1 MKRIWIAVLCAVLV
15 AACVAIPLILNG
27 NTPDEGKTTVQQ
39 TPLPTAESAADE
51 PAEYIVTQFSPTCT
65 SAGYTL
71 YENPE
76 DGSTRVVD
84 GMPPLG
90 HLFIDDGQTYICE
103 VCGYTL
109 VRSIAEAADIPRI
122 DLTGSTD
129 GISKDTRIP
138 LRFEYTAPDLSF
150 SCYASTSWQGHDSLA
165 YEKKNYTIR
174 LYDDAEFTEK
184 HRLTFDGWLPEHK
197 YVLKANYL
205 DPTCMRNLYAADIW
219 SMMVQARSNVPA
231 QLLATSNYGAV
242 DGFPVQVW
250 LNGEFHGLYTL
261 NLHKDDDL
269 YNMGGNRREAVMI
282 SNAQTMPE
290 SLFMAEAVF
299 DEDASDWELEYC
311 GTEFDTEWAKESL
324 NELIRFVMTSD
335 DATFRSELHKY
346 LDVDGA
352 IDYLIF
358 IYAMGLQEAGARDL
372 VLIRYEDTVWIPT
385 VYDMECA
392 LGLDAD
398 NAVYLSPDDSD
409 VFVPLFIDGSW
420 HSGTGSLLWDRFF
433 NLFLDEIKARYVELR
448 GGVLSNQTM
457 IDALYARRDSVPAE
471 LMEMDLELY
480 SARTLPEYNPWYQ
493 MAEYIDARLTS
504 LDMLFTPQIFL
515 EE

>member
-1 MKRIWIAVLCAVLV
+1 
-15 AACVAIPLILNG
+15 
-27 NTPDEGKTTVQQ
+27 
-39 TPLPTAESAADE
+39 
-51 PAEYIVTQFSPTCT
+51 
-65 SAGYTL
+65 
-71 YENPE
+71 
-76 DGSTRVVD
+76 
-84 GMPPLG
+84 
-90 HLFIDDGQTYICE
+90 
-103 VCGYTL
+103 
-109 VRSIAEAADIPRI
+109 
-122 DLTGSTD
+122 
-129 GISKDTRIP
+129 
-138 LRFEYTAPDLSF
+138 
-150 SCYASTSWQGHDSLA
+150 
-165 YEKKNYTIR
+165 
-174 LYDDAEFTEK
+174 
-184 HRLTFDGWLPEHK
+184 
-197 YVLKANYL
+197 
-205 DPTCMRNLYAADIW
+205 
-219 SMMVQARSNVPA
+219 
-231 QLLATSNYGAV
+231 
-242 DGFPVQVW
+242 
-250 LNGEFHGLYTL
+250 
-261 NLHKDDDL
+261 
-269 YNMGGNRREAVMI
+269 MI

-420 HSGTGSLLWDRFF
+420 NSGTGSLLWDRFF